1 MTTIS
6 LTRVT
11 TAALLVLGLAGCVA
25 YEPAPYYAPAPA
37 HYGPAPGPRSASY
50 SAAVIA
56 IGITSTSIGTIES
69 WDWPIAKRGSDRIGA
84 TRYSALTRT

>member
-37 HYGPAPGPRSASY
+37 YYGPAPGPSVSFVFR
-50 SAAVIA
+50 
-56 IGITSTSIGTIES
+56 GGDR
-69 WDWPIAKRGSDRIGA
+69 DWHHEHEHWR
-84 TRYSALTRT
+84 